1 MAFKI
6 LTASRCNALLMLA
19 LLGLGACA
27 SGPRYR
33 SLSAHECMQRVMYFE
48 SNRSSPEGMVAVG
61 TVVMNRL
68 NSGKYPKTVCGVIGQ
83 KNQFA
88 PGVLTRKMGAG
99 KDLASA
105 MATKVLK
112 GTRHGYV
119 GRAMFFHTAGM
130 TFPYTNMHYLV
141 EAGGNVFYEKRKN
154 ARNLGDPPFRNSSS
168 YPGSSSSSAAV
179 APAAA
184 APASRP
190 VVVSRM
196 ATRSVET
203 VNTGTSNVIKTRAAP
218 DIEAPGGLKP
228 IPIRRVQA
236 SSGGSLD
243 AMSIDDLIAIN
254 GG

>member
-1 MAFKI
+1 MALKL
-6 LTASRCNALLMLA
+6 LTVRRCNALLLLA

-33 SLSAHECMQRVMYFE
+33 ALSAHECMQRVMYFE

-68 NSGKYPKTVCGVIGQ
+68 HSGRYPRTVCGVIGQ

-88 PGVLTRKMGAG
+88 PGVLSRDMGAG

-105 MATKVLK
+105 MATKVLN

-119 GRAMFFHTAGM
+119 GSAMFFHTAGM

-154 ARNLGDPPFRNSSS
+154 SRNLGDPPFRNSSS
-168 YPGSSSSSAAV
+168 YPGSSSRSSPQVALVAAE
-179 APAAA
+179 PE
-184 APASRP
+184 SRP
-190 VVVSRM
+190 VPVSRV
-196 ATRSVET
+196 RVLRVET
-203 VNTGTSNVIKTRAAP
+203 VNTGTSRIIP
-218 DIEAPGGLKP
+218 DVEAPGGLRP
-228 IPIRRVQA
+228 IPVRRVQA
-236 SSGGSLD
+236 PSSGSLD
-243 AMSIDDLIAIN
+243 TMSIDDLIAKN

>member
-1 MAFKI
+1 MAFKF

-68 NSGKYPKTVCGVIGQ
+68 HSGRYPKTVCGVIGQ

-88 PGVLTRKMGAG
+88 PGVLSRDMGAG

-105 MATKVLK
+105 MATKVLS

-119 GRAMFFHTAGM
+119 GSAMFFHTAGM

-154 ARNLGDPPFRNSSS
+154 SRNLGDPPFRNPSS
-168 YPGSSSSSAAV
+168 YPGSSSGSASRV
-179 APAAA
+179 ALAAA
-184 APASRP
+184 APAARP
-190 VVVSRM
+190 VSVSR
-196 ATRSVET
+196 RSVET
-203 VNTGTSNVIKTRAAP
+203 VNTGTSNIVPVVA
-218 DIEAPGGLKP
+218 APGGLKP
-228 IPIRRVQA
+228 IPVRRVRA
-236 SSGGSLD
+236 TSNGSLD
-243 AMSIDDLIAIN
+243 FMSIDDLIAIN

>member
-1 MAFKI
+1 MACKF

-33 SLSAHECMQRVMYFE
+33 SLTDHECMQRVMYFE
-48 SNRSSPEGMVAVG
+48 SNRSSPEGMIAVG

-68 NSGKYPKTVCGVIGQ
+68 KSGKYPKTVCGVIGQ

-88 PGVLTRKMGAG
+88 PGVLSREMGAG

-105 MATKVLK
+105 MATRVLH

-119 GRAMFFHTAGM
+119 GSAMFFHTAGM

-154 ARNLGDPPFRNSSS
+154 ARDLDDPPFRNPSS
-168 YPGSSSSSAAV
+168 YPGSFSATALAV
-179 APAAA
+179 AAPAA
-184 APASRP
+184 RP
-190 VVVSRM
+190 VAVSRVSV
-196 ATRSVET
+196 RRVET
-203 VNTGTSNVIKTRAAP
+203 VNTGTSRIAP
-218 DIEAPGGLKP
+218 DVEAPGGLKP
-228 IPIRRVQA
+228 IPVRRVRA
-236 SSGGSLD
+236 SSEGSLD
-243 AMSIDDLIAIN
+243 VMSIDDLIAAN
-254 GG
+254 AG

>member
-1 MAFKI
+1 MALKF

-33 SLSAHECMQRVMYFE
+33 TMTAHECMQRVMYFE

-88 PGVLTRKMGAG
+88 PGVLTRDMAVG

-105 MATKVLK
+105 MATKVLN
-112 GTRHGYV
+112 GSRHGYV
-119 GRAMFFHTAGM
+119 RGAMFFHTAGM

-154 ARNLGDPPFRNSSS
+154 ARTLSDPPFRNASS
-168 YPGSSSSSAAV
+168 YPGSSSTTLAV
-179 APAAA
+179 A
-184 APASRP
+184 ASEARP
-190 VVVSRM
+190 VPVSRVS
-196 ATRSVET
+196 TRSVET
-203 VNTGTSNVIKTRAAP
+203 VNTGTSRIAP
-218 DIEAPGGLKP
+218 DVEAPGGQRP
-228 IPIRRVQA
+228 IPVRRVRA
-236 SSGGSLD
+236 SSNGSLE
-243 AMSIDDLIAIN
+243 AMSIDDLIAKN

>member
-1 MAFKI
+1 MAFPF
-6 LTASRCNALLMLA
+6 LTSSRRNAMLMLA

-27 SGPRYR
+27 SGPKYR
-33 SLSAHECMQRVMYFE
+33 ALTAHECMQRVMYFE

-68 NSGKYPKTVCGVIGQ
+68 ASGKYPSTVCGVIGQ

-88 PGVLTRKMGAG
+88 PGVLTRELGPG

-119 GRAMFFHTAGM
+119 GSAMFFHTAGM

-154 ARNLGDPPFRNSSS
+154 ARALNDPPFRN
-168 YPGSSSSSAAV
+168 PGRLCRYV
-179 APAAA
+179 AD
-184 APASRP
+184 ASR
-190 VVVSRM
+190 RG
-196 ATRSVET
+196 AR
-203 VNTGTSNVIKTRAAP
+203 RALRTDDAGREPHRRDRADRHLAP
-218 DIEAPGGLKP
+218 
-228 IPIRRVQA
+228 RVLSA
-236 SSGGSLD
+236 D
-243 AMSIDDLIAIN
+243 PCR
-254 GG
+254 